1 MTMLGRRISRVTP
14 LHFSNGLFLATMS
27 FGGSLGG
34 ANGFVELS
42 YGTTVALEQSI
53 DRAYATTTSKLV
65 DLMTKKFGLWDH
77 LNAFKKYILLGQGD
91 FIALLMESIGYQ
103 VPCFTLK
110 SPCSPRVD
118 GRRDS
123 LDRPANTLYRHNLTA
138 TLESAIRGSNA
149 QFDSPEILR
158 RLDARMLELS
168 HGELGWDVFTLEY
181 KIEPPLNVIVTP
193 KCARE
198 YLKVC
203 NLPQA
208 AHSRLV
214 AIVAGVRVAEG

>member
-1 MTMLGRRISRVTP
+1 
-14 LHFSNGLFLATMS
+14 
-27 FGGSLGG
+27 
-34 ANGFVELS
+34 
-42 YGTTVALEQSI
+42 VALEQSI
-53 DRAYATTTSKLV
+53 DRAYVTTTSKLV
-65 DLMTKKFGLWDH
+65 DLMIKKFGLWDH

-103 VPCFTLK
+103 VPRFALK
-110 SPCSPRVD
+110 SLCCPRAD

-181 KIEPPLNVIVTP
+181 KIEPPLDVIVTP

-203 NLPQA
+203 ILPTP
-208 AHSRLV
+208 RTV
-214 AIVAGVRVAEG
+214 ALFQLLRGVAWQMADE